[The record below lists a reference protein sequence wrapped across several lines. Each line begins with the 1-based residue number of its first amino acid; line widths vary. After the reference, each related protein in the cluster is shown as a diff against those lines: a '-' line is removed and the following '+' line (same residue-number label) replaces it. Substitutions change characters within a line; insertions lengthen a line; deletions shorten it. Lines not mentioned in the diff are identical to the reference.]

1 VGLVARFIESAVL
14 WVIPGVFVNH
24 DVSWCSGALVP
35 RLALE
40 FSRAT
45 SCTGAP
51 EVVGPGC
58 YAASQLLSAAILDDV
73 ASLAQPSDI

>member
-1 VGLVARFIESAVL
+1 VARFIELAVL

-24 DVSWCSGALVP
+24 DVSWCSGALAP

-40 FSRAT
+40 VSRAA

-58 YAASQLLSAAILDDV
+58 
-73 ASLAQPSDI
+73 